1 MILDRPVGD
10 LVEPLTGRVWPGAG
24 IGARCRARRR
34 WYRERGV
41 RRGDRV
47 LAHQGNTLEFLVDL
61 LAVWSLGASVVP
73 MDLRLTAFEAETLA
87 RAAGPRLSAWL
98 GAPDAGVAARL
109 RALGVDVVEVPAESG
124 ASPSDDVS
132 LTEDSDDLSFQA
144 GPDDDALVLF
154 TSGSTSAPKGVVHT
168 HRSLAARWTSLA
180 ERLGTEPQRRALCL
194 LPFHFGHGLICNA
207 LFPWL
212 HGATLHVLPPFRPD
226 IVIRMGAVLDEHRIT
241 FMSSVPALWRLAL
254 RTARPP
260 TGRSLERVFCG
271 SAPLPATLWREI
283 REWSGAPVVANVYGI
298 TETGSWLAG
307 SVDPGVE
314 PADGLIGVP
323 WGGRLAVMHGD
334 DAPAGAAPS
343 GPDVCAPGEE
353 GRVWVSTPALMRG
366 YLGRDDLT
374 AEAVVNGW
382 FRTGDVGLLD
392 ARGRLF
398 LRGREREEINRGG
411 SKVYPSD
418 VDAVID
424 GFAPAVDACAFGYED
439 GQGQEEVGVAL
450 TLTPGDDAT
459 LGALY
464 RWCRERLAAHQMP
477 RRWYRV
483 EAIPRTSR
491 GKVNRGAVAA
501 LCAGLVPLRLRGVA
515 REGAGGPDGG
525 AGG

>member
-24 IGARCRARRR
+24 IGGRCLTRRR

-41 RRGDRV
+41 RAGDRV

-61 LAVWSLGASVVP
+61 IAVWSLGASVVP
-73 MDLRLTAFEAETLA
+73 MDLRLTAFEVETLA
-87 RAAGPRLSAWL
+87 RAARPRLSAWL
-98 GAPDAGVAARL
+98 GAPDAAVAARL
-109 RALGVDVVEVPAESG
+109 TALGVDVA
-124 ASPSDDVS
+124 DVS
-132 LTEDSDDLSFQA
+132 GGSDPPGPDGAAGPDAFSFDA
-144 GPDDDALVLF
+144 RPDDDALVLF

-168 HRSLAARWTSLA
+168 HRSLVARWTSLA
-180 ERLGTEPQRRALCL
+180 ERLGTEPQRRTLCL

-212 HGATLHVLPPFRPD
+212 HGATLLVLPPFRPD
-226 IVIRMGAVLDEHRIT
+226 IVIRLGSVLDEHRIT

-271 SAPLPATLWREI
+271 SAPLSAPLWREI

-307 SVDPGVE
+307 AVDPDVE
-314 PADGLIGVP
+314 PADGLVGEA
-323 WGGRLAVMHGD
+323 WGGRFAVMRGERPPTG
-334 DAPAGAAPS
+334 PAAS
-343 GPDVCAPGEE
+343 GPDLCAPGEE

-382 FRTGDVGLLD
+382 FRTGDIGLLD
-392 ARGRLF
+392 ARGRLV

-424 GFAPAVDACAFGYED
+424 GFVPAVDACAFGYED

-450 TLTPGDDAT
+450 ALAPGADAT

-483 EAIPRTSR
+483 DAIPRSPR
-491 GKVNRGAVAA
+491 GKVNRAAVAA
-501 LCAGLVPLRLRGVA
+501 LCAGLAPLGLRGVA
-515 REGAGGPDGG
+515 RGPEGG